1 MQTIYQR
8 IKVEN
13 GWRYR
18 RVEEGRGKKTGE
30 LRPPFYVRPTTGGR
44 QGWSRL
50 LAETFANAKQEAEH
64 YDAVLVA
71 KSKGLTV
78 AEAENI
84 ANANRVPV
92 RSAVDTYLEQKAS
105 RAKKTVQQ
113 YTLTLREFL
122 EAMTLCRVK
131 FLDEVSEGVLRKY
144 KQHMERKG
152 HAGKTCDT
160 RLNIVYFLLKKNG
173 IVARLPRDEMP
184 VIEEEVAVP
193 YTDDEL
199 EKLFAAMD
207 DEQRIRYKFFLG
219 TGCRDQEVTFAA
231 WNDLDFTKSEYHVR
245 RKEDV
250 GFTPKSHES
259 RTIPLPASLV
269 ASLKSHRKNHANDR
283 CVFLNRDGK
292 PDNHF
297 LRKLKKIA
305 LHAGLNCGQC
315 RSTLTVGK
323 YDHKK
328 ELEVSCKTHPVCE
341 HIYLHRFRKTCATRW
356 QEHGIPLRTVQAW
369 LGHKN
374 LETTQRYLGVTDSKK
389 LRPQIDKAFGD

>member
-18 RVEEGRGKKTGE
+18 RVEEGRGKKTGDLE
-30 LRPPFYVRPTTGGR
+30 PPFYVRPTTKGR
-44 QGWSRL
+44 QGWCRL
-50 LAETFANAKQEAEH
+50 LAENFTDAKQEAEH
-64 YDAVLVA
+64 FDAVLLA

-84 ANANRVPV
+84 SNANRVPV
-92 RSAVDTYLEQKAS
+92 KLAVETYLAQKAS
-105 RAKKTVQQ
+105 KARKTVLQ
-113 YTLTLREFL
+113 YTRTLTEFL
-122 EAMTLCRVK
+122 EALTLCKVR
-131 FLDEVSEGVLRKY
+131 FLDELTEKVLRKY
-144 KQHMERKG
+144 KEHMEGKRY
-152 HAGKTCDT
+152 AGKTIDT
-160 RLNIVYFLLKKNG
+160 RLNITYFLLKKNG

-184 VIEEEVAVP
+184 TVEEETAVP
-193 YTDDEL
+193 YSDEEL
-199 EKLFAAMD
+199 DKLFAAMD
-207 DEQRIRYKFFLG
+207 DEQKIRYKFFLG
-219 TGCRDQEVTFAA
+219 TGCRDKEVTFAA
-231 WNDLDFTKSEYHVR
+231 WNDIGKAEYNVR

-269 ASLKSHRKNHANDR
+269 EALKARRKKNPEARWIFVNEEGR
-283 CVFLNRDGK
+283 

-305 LHAGLNCGQC
+305 LRAGLNCGQC
-315 RSTLTVGK
+315 RTTMTVGK
-323 YDHKK
+323 YNHKK
-328 ELEVSCKTHPVCE
+328 EIEVSCKTHPVCE

-389 LRPQIDKAFGD
+389 LRSQIDRAFGD